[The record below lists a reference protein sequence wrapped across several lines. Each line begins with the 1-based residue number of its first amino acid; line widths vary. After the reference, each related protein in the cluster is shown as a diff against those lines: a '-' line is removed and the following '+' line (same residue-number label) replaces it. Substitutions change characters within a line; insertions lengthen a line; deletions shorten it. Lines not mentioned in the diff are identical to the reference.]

1 VSLKKIIGAMERLF
15 LKGTEE
21 TPEIVFDKDKPE
33 FRVAGKSYMEDA
45 TSHYSKVIAWLLE
58 YSKNPNDST
67 VFRFELEYVNTASS
81 KIVHDILDVLDNMH
95 LDGVS
100 VTVVWCYYEDDED
113 MEELGREYEEIY
125 EVPFRYEKLNYD
137 GPHHMFEID

>member
-1 VSLKKIIGAMERLF
+1 MERLF

-67 VFRFELEYVNTASS
+67 VFRIELEYVNTASS

-95 LDGVS
+95 LDGAN

-125 EVPFRYEKLNYD
+125 EVPFRYEQINYD